1 MQTPVLLII
10 FNRSDTA
17 LQVLSRIKQAGV
29 QKLYIY
35 SDGPRANV
43 QHEKEKLEEVQ
54 QTIQNAID
62 WPCEV
67 QCFFEKENLG
77 PRKALGNGI
86 NWLFSNE
93 ETGIIFEHD
102 CLPDLSFFNF
112 CEELLNRYAKDERVM
127 HISGNNFQFGK
138 TWGDGDYYFSHLNH
152 IWGFATWK
160 RAWKL
165 YDVDMKNYPQFL
177 KENKLAKIYQN
188 KRMQNIWQAIFDKC
202 YNNELETW
210 DYQWTFTCWFYNG
223 LSILPNKNLV
233 SNIGFDSQALN
244 TKNPNHQVAAM
255 PTERIANIKHPSN
268 IEVQTAADEFTILK
282 VFNPTIAYFAWQ
294 KFKKL
299 IFKS

>member
-35 SDGPRANV
+35 SDGPRQNNLNEATLLSTV
-43 QHEKEKLEEVQ
+43 QNEIQ
-54 QTIQNAID
+54 QHID
-62 WPCEV
+62 WPCELHYL
-67 QCFFEKENLG
+67 FEKENFG
-77 PRKALGNGI
+77 PRIAIGRGI
-86 NWLFSNE
+86 HWLFEHE
-93 ETGIIFEHD
+93 EQGIIFEHD

-112 CEELLNRYAKDERVM
+112 CETLLNKYASDEKIM

-160 RAWKL
+160 RAWKH
-165 YDVDMKNYPQFL
+165 YDVDMKAYPEFL
-177 KENKLAKIYQN
+177 KTNKLAQIFTN
-188 KRMQNIWQAIFDKC
+188 SRMQKIWKEIFDNTYHKQ
-202 YNNELETW
+202 LATW
-210 DYQWTFTCWFYNG
+210 DYQWTFACWYNNG

-233 SNIGFDSQALN
+233 SNIGFDALALN
-244 TKNPNHQVAAM
+244 TKNPNHAVAALQTHSLTTIQH
-255 PTERIANIKHPSN
+255 PTNKQAI
-268 IEVQTAADEFTILK
+268 TAADEYTILK

-299 IFKS
+299 IFKA